1 MSKFCDLQVH
11 INDEEIF
18 LINKNL
24 ISKYCGKLKKILNG
38 EKRIFH
44 INDFPGGPYGFELAL
59 KFCYN
64 NGKISIN
71 VSNVLILHSC
81 ALYLEMNEEIF
92 TNNLL
97 QQTQRYLDGTY
108 HWKWNEIIVS
118 LKSCECEKF
127 FAYANSYCFLEKI
140 IFVLVAKLV
149 QNSDLNFIASPSSS
163 SSLSS
168 PDNSFAKRISFST
181 RVCSPEINVSDWAEI
196 PVGSVKK
203 SNYCNKAWWFD
214 DLATLTPKVVE
225 KFLQGIGAYKSDN
238 KNLIVTRFLLHYL
251 KKVKP
256 SYKSIS
262 LGESAAYGVINVGS
276 KNFSCRGLFCVL
288 RILSKFGISE
298 DCRMEIEKLIGGMFE
313 KATLDDLLVCGHD
326 NGLYYDVSFVIRLVK
341 VFVEI
346 NGCDVVKMKKVGGL
360 IDKYLIEIS
369 ADQKLKI
376 SKFLEVVE
384 CLPGFA
390 RDCFDGVYRAID
402 IYLDSHPMIAFEE
415 SSRLCGC
422 LNYNK
427 LSFEVCKELAK
438 NQRIPPRIAMQA
450 LISQQRNVPSCC
462 EYAIDVMSPSQVFL
476 YYEDN
481 DDKFLEEKEDVRMF
495 LESMQWR
502 VEELEKL
509 CKEMKVQMLKFNG
522 FNV

>member
-1 MSKFCDLQVH
+1 MQ
-11 INDEEIF
+11 I
-18 LINKNL
+18 L

-38 EKRIFH
+38 EKRILH

-64 NGKISIN
+64 NGKIFIN
-71 VSNVLILHSC
+71 LSNVLILYSC
-81 ALYLEMNEEIF
+81 GLYLEMNEEIF

-97 QQTQRYLDGTY
+97 QQTQTFLDDVY
-108 HWKWNEIIVS
+108 YWKWKEIIVS

-127 FAYANSYCFLEKI
+127 FTYANSYGFLEKI

-149 QNSDLNFIASPSSS
+149 QNSDLSFITSSSSS

-168 PDNSFAKRISFST
+168 PENNFPKRISFST
-181 RVCSPEINVSDWAEI
+181 RVCSPKIYVLDWAEI
-196 PVGSVKK
+196 QVGSRK
-203 SNYCNKAWWFD
+203 NLTFHNKTWWFD
-214 DLATLTPKVVE
+214 DLATLPPKIIE

-251 KKVKP
+251 KKVTP
-256 SYKSIS
+256 SYKNSS
-262 LGESAAYGVINVGS
+262 LGETAAYGVIKVGS

-313 KATLDDLLVCGHD
+313 NATLDDLLVCGHD

-346 NGCDVVKMKKVGGL
+346 NGCDVVKVRKVGGL

-369 ADQKLKI
+369 ADQKLKV

-402 IYLDSHPMIAFEE
+402 IYLEV
-415 SSRLCGC
+415 
-422 LNYNK
+422 
-427 LSFEVCKELAK
+427 SF
-438 NQRIPPRIAMQA
+438 
-450 LISQQRNVPSCC
+450 
-462 EYAIDVMSPSQVFL
+462 
-476 YYEDN
+476 
-481 DDKFLEEKEDVRMF
+481 MF
-495 LESMQWR
+495 LFFFFYPFALLSS
-502 VEELEKL
+502 
-509 CKEMKVQMLKFNG
+509 
-522 FNV
+522 

>member
-1 MSKFCDLQVH
+1 MQ
-11 INDEEIF
+11 
-18 LINKNL
+18 NL
-24 ISKYCGKLKKILNG
+24 ISKYCGKLKKILHG

-44 INDFPGGPYGFELAL
+44 INHFPGGPYGFELAL

-64 NGKISIN
+64 NGKIFIN

-97 QQTQRYLDGTY
+97 QQTQTFLDDVY
-108 HWKWNEIIVS
+108 YWKWNEIIVS

-127 FAYANSYCFLEKI
+127 FTYANSYGFLEKI

-149 QNSDLNFIASPSSS
+149 QNSDLSFIASS

-168 PDNSFAKRISFST
+168 PENNFPNRISFST
-181 RVCSPEINVSDWAEI
+181 RVCSPKINVLDWAEI
-196 PVGSVKK
+196 QVGSRK
-203 SNYCNKAWWFD
+203 NLTFHNKTWWFD
-214 DLATLTPKVVE
+214 DLATLPPKMIE

-251 KKVKP
+251 KKVTP
-256 SYKSIS
+256 SYKNSS
-262 LGESAAYGVINVGS
+262 LGETAAYGVIKVGS

-313 KATLDDLLVCGHD
+313 NATLDDLLVCGHD

-341 VFVEI
+341 IFVEI
-346 NGCDVVKMKKVGGL
+346 NGCDVVKVRKVGGL

-402 IYLDSHPMIAFEE
+402 IYLEV
-415 SSRLCGC
+415 
-422 LNYNK
+422 
-427 LSFEVCKELAK
+427 SFIFLLFFY
-438 NQRIPPRIAMQA
+438 PFA
-450 LISQQRNVPSCC
+450 LISS
-462 EYAIDVMSPSQVFL
+462 
-476 YYEDN
+476 
-481 DDKFLEEKEDVRMF
+481 
-495 LESMQWR
+495 
-502 VEELEKL
+502 
-509 CKEMKVQMLKFNG
+509 
-522 FNV
+522 